1 MEMDF
6 YLPKLMAKLRS
17 TDSTEQNYII
27 IIFYFSSLKI
37 VHKR

>member
-1 MEMDF
+1 MEMEF
-6 YLPKLMAKLRS
+6 YLPKLMAKLGS

-37 VHKR
+37 VCKR